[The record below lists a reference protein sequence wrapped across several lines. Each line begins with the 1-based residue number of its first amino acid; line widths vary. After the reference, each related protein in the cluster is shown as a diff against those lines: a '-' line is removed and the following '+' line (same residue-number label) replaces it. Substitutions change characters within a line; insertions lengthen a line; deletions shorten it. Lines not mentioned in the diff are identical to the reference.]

1 VLDGAA
7 ALAVPTKQGQSLH
20 IESERKS
27 IIRWKSWDNKGA
39 CWFEAVFELVDFSIF
54 NASDI
59 SIANTLADFFKVI
72 ETENGFFSKQQNGFR
87 CETRLEFPRD
97 WGLGSS
103 STLIYMLAQ
112 WTGINP
118 YFLLEKTMGGSGY
131 DLACA
136 GIDSAIIYERNGVN
150 PTIQIVD
157 FQPIFAENLYFI
169 HLGKKQNSREG
180 ITRYRAKKGENQSIL
195 NEITNLSKAML
206 DCKTLAEMEQV
217 IANHEKIVADYLDLP
232 MVQSLYFADY
242 WGKTKSLG
250 AWGGDFILATSER
263 SEPETLQYFQQKGY
277 QTIIPYH
284 KMILS

>member
-1 VLDGAA
+1 
-7 ALAVPTKQGQSLH
+7 
-20 IESERKS
+20 
-27 IIRWKSWDNKGA
+27 
-39 CWFEAVFELVDFSIF
+39 
-54 NASDI
+54 
-59 SIANTLADFFKVI
+59 
-72 ETENGFFSKQQNGFR
+72 
-87 CETRLEFPRD
+87 
-97 WGLGSS
+97 
-103 STLIYMLAQ
+103 MLAQ

-180 ITRYRAKKGENQSIL
+180 ITRYRAKKTENQSIL
-195 NEITNLSKAML
+195 NEITRLSKAML

-232 MVQSLYFADY
+232 MVQSLHFADY